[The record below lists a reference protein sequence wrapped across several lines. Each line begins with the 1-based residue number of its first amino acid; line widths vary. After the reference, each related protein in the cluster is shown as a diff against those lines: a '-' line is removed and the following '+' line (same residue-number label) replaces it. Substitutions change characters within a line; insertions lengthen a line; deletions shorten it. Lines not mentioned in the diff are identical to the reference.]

1 MTVNGKKAELIDNDL
16 KFLSVALEEG
26 DNVVVFAYKTPYV
39 KYMAVGA
46 GAALIGLLAVAFVM
60 KTKIVEWAS
69 PVVAWAG
76 IALATAL
83 VAFFMLYPVVVAL
96 IKLIHFF

>member
-1 MTVNGKKAELIDNDL
+1 
-16 KFLSVALEEG
+16 
-26 DNVVVFAYKTPYV
+26 
-39 KYMAVGA
+39 MAVGA
-46 GAALIGLLAVAFVM
+46 GVALIGLLVVAFVM

-83 VAFFMLYPVVVAL
+83 VAFFMLYPIVVAL